1 MMKFIIDSGAI
12 DLGAK
17 ITIAEAKDGVA
28 TVSLPS
34 IGAGELVE
42 IGRLYSDGSFDC
54 WLDPAP
60 WSILSELRS
69 CANKFRIHCISP
81 LA

>member
-1 MMKFIIDSGAI
+1 MTMPVVDPDVIDFDVGTMTLEI
-12 DLGAK
+12 NGEVV
-17 ITIAEAKDGVA
+17 I
-28 TVSLPS
+28 VSFPS
-34 IGAGELVE
+34 ISTGELIE

-69 CANKFRIHCISP
+69 QANRFREF
-81 LA
+81 LAS

>member
-1 MMKFIIDSGAI
+1 MTEFTIDPDVI
-12 DLGAK
+12 DFDAK
-17 ITIAEAKDGVA
+17 ITTVKAEDGVA
-28 TVSLPS
+28 TVFLPS
-34 IGAGELVE
+34 ASTGELVE

-69 CANKFRIHCISP
+69 CANRFRIHCNSP

>member
-1 MMKFIIDSGAI
+1 MELIIDPDMI

-28 TVSLPS
+28 IVSLPS
-34 IGAGELVE
+34 ISTGELVE

-54 WLDPAP
+54 WLSSAP

-69 CANKFRIHCISP
+69 RANKFRIRCNGP